1 MNTQTQSHD
10 LAPDAYEPP
19 AVRLL
24 GNVHDLLAQSKS
36 SAECDMDASTP
47 GMLPASDPACQ

>member
-10 LAPDAYEPP
+10 VAPDAYEPP

-24 GNVHDLLAQSKS
+24 GNVHDLLAQAKS
-36 SAECDMDASTP
+36 SSDCDSAIITP
-47 GMLPASDPACQ
+47 GMFPISDPNCI